1 MFQRKEQYRLISKR
15 LLFLGLGLVFLTA
28 LVRIGGNALAGAS
41 AAPIE
46 QASPIHPT
54 FPLLDQ
60 DGENV
65 LETGKPV
72 STMNTCGSCHDTEFI
87 SSHSAHSNAGLE
99 DFSEPGIAQGSR
111 PWDTSSGIF
120 GKWNPFFYRYLS
132 VDGDPYTDL
141 TTPDWLKQYGFLH
154 AGGGPAATSRDGLPL
169 TEMPADASSPET
181 SSADPVTGELTAWD
195 WNESGVVEMNCFLCH
210 TAAPNNI
217 ARAEALESGRFGWA
231 NTATLAGSG
240 IVEASGETYVYE
252 VGAFD
257 ENGDLKED
265 AIAIQD
271 PTSSNCGQ
279 CHEEVHTSLEE
290 PLVTT
295 GCSLD
300 EWQGSTTGQVVSPQR
315 LSDSGM
321 NLEEKET
328 LTRSWDVHAER
339 ALECTDCHYSLNNPV
354 YFQESAETQPEHLIF
369 DPRRLELGEY
379 LFRPVHQFAQG
390 EEADNPA
397 LANTMRRC
405 EACHSIEDTHDW
417 LPYKESHI
425 EALSCETCHIPK
437 VYSSAFQQV
446 DWTVVTLD
454 GEGKVDCRGTS
465 GDPSNLNTLMQ
476 GYQPALLPRQG
487 ADGEKLTP
495 YNLVTTWYWVYGNPE
510 RPVPQKKLV
519 ETWLEDG
526 AYAPEVVAVLD
537 QDGDGTLQGSELTLE
552 TGAEAAV
559 IANRLESLGLS
570 NPRITGEILSYSINH
585 GVAEGD
591 WVTADCKT
599 CHTSNSRITQ
609 PVLLSSYVPG
619 GVIPEF
625 TAGTD
630 IPDGGKIEQTADG
643 TLVYRMENEED
654 GVYILGHDRVGW
666 VDLAGSLAF
675 VGVLLG
681 VGTHASFR
689 FVSSLRKPKHAQ
701 VVKKVYMYAVYER
714 FWHWLQ
720 TFTILGLLFTGLII
734 HKPDTFGILS
744 FRYVVLVHNVLA
756 VILMANAV
764 LSLFYHLASGEIKQ
778 YIPRPAGFFDQ
789 AITQAVFYVKG
800 IFKGEPHPFEK
811 TPEKKLNPLQQ
822 VTYFVILNIL
832 LPLQGLTGILMWG
845 TQQWPDAAA
854 RFGGLPGL
862 APFHSLVA
870 WFFAAFIV
878 MHVYLTTTGHTP
890 LASIQAMMMGWD
902 EVETH
907 NPAKEEAVS

>member
-1 MFQRKEQYRLISKR
+1 
-15 LLFLGLGLVFLTA
+15 
-28 LVRIGGNALAGAS
+28 
-41 AAPIE
+41 
-46 QASPIHPT
+46 
-54 FPLLDQ
+54 
-60 DGENV
+60 
-65 LETGKPV
+65 
-72 STMNTCGSCHDTEFI
+72 
-87 SSHSAHSNAGLE
+87 
-99 DFSEPGIAQGSR
+99 
-111 PWDTSSGIF
+111 
-120 GKWNPFFYRYLS
+120 WNPFFYRHLS
-132 VDGDPYTDL
+132 DSGDPLADL
-141 TTPDWLKQYGFLH
+141 TPPDWVMQFGSLH

-169 TEMPADASSPET
+169 TELPPDASNPET
-181 SSADPVTGELTAWD
+181 SSVDPVTGEVTAWD
-195 WNESGVVEMNCFLCH
+195 WSESGVVEMNCFLCH
-210 TAAPNNI
+210 TAEPNNT
-217 ARAEALESGRFGWA
+217 ARTEALESARFGWA

-240 IVEASGETYVYE
+240 IVEASGETYIYE
-252 VGAFD
+252 ADAFD
-257 ENGDLKED
+257 ENGDLKEEH
-265 AIAIQD
+265 IAIQD

-290 PLVTT
+290 PLVTS

-300 EWQGSTTGQVVSPQR
+300 EWQGSTTGQVISPQR

-321 NLEEKET
+321 NLTEKQT
-328 LTRSWDVHAER
+328 LSRSWDVHAER

-354 YFQESAETQPEHLIF
+354 YFQESTETQPEHLVF

-390 EEADNPA
+390 EEADDPA

-417 LPYKESHI
+417 LPYKERHT
-425 EALSCETCHIPK
+425 EAISCETCHIPK
-437 VYSSAFQQV
+437 VYSSAYQQV

-465 GDPSNLNTLMQ
+465 GDPSNLNVPVK

-487 ADGEKLTP
+487 ANGEKLSP

-510 RPVPQKKLV
+510 RPVSQEKLA
-519 ETWLEDG
+519 EAWLDG
-526 AYAPEVVAVLD
+526 GDYASEVIAALD
-537 QDGDGTLQGSELTLE
+537 QNDDGTLQGSELTLE
-552 TGAEAAV
+552 SKEDAAF
-559 IANRLESLGLS
+559 IAGRLESLGLT
-570 NPRITGEILSYSINH
+570 NPRITGEILPYSINH

-599 CHTSNSRITQ
+599 CHTSDSRITQ

-619 GVIPEF
+619 GVLPEF
-625 TAGTD
+625 TPGTD
-630 IPDGGKIEQTADG
+630 IPDGGKVEQTPDG
-643 TLVYRMENEED
+643 TLVYRMENSEE
-654 GVYILGHDRVGW
+654 GLYILGHDRVGW
-666 VDLAGSLAF
+666 VDLVGSLAF
-675 VGVLLG
+675 VGVILG
-681 VGTHASFR
+681 VGAHASFR
-689 FVSSLRKPKHAQ
+689 FASSLRKPRHAP

-734 HKPDTFGILS
+734 HKPDTFGIFS
-744 FRYVVLVHNVLA
+744 FRHVVLVHNVLA
-756 VILMANAV
+756 AILMANAV
-764 LSLFYHLASGEIKQ
+764 LSLFYHLVSGEIKQ

-845 TQQWPDAAA
+845 NQQWPDIAAK
-854 RFGGLPGL
+854 FGGLPGL

-870 WFFAAFIV
+870 WLFAAFIV

-902 EVETH
+902 DVETH
-907 NPAKEEAVS
+907 KPAKEEVGS